1 MTAAEIVFLVDDDA
15 DLRTATT
22 RLLSAHGLVVRAF
35 GSAES
40 FLAAFDPEQPGCLLL
55 DLRMPGKSGL
65 ELQQA
70 LRQRA
75 AQLPIV
81 FLTGHADV
89 PTSVYAMKEGAVDVL
104 EKPVPEDTLIAA
116 LRRALARDGELRKER
131 SDRSDIQRRFD
142 SLTPRER
149 DVFRELIAGLRNK
162 QTARAL
168 GIAERTVKLHRAH
181 VLEKMSAATLADL
194 GMMAERLGLNEPG
207 AHGAKPGQPA

>member
-22 RLLSAHGLVVRAF
+22 RLLSACGFSVRAF
-35 GSAES
+35 NSAES
-40 FLAAFDPEQPGCLLL
+40 FLAAFDPAQPGCLLL

-81 FLTGHADV
+81 FLTAHADV

-104 EKPVPEDTLIAA
+104 EKPVAEGTLVAA
-116 LRRALARDGELRKER
+116 LKRALQRDSELRKQR
-131 SDRSDIQRRFD
+131 SERSDIQRRFD

-149 DVFRELIAGLRNK
+149 DVFRELIAGQRNK
-162 QTARAL
+162 QTAQVL

-181 VLEKMSAATLADL
+181 VLEKMGTATLADL
-194 GMMAERLGLNEPG
+194 GRIAERLGPAATSAEP
-207 AHGAKPGQPA
+207 AKPNPSD